1 MDIKRLDLFC
11 KVVDLKS
18 FTRAA
23 AEAGLSQPSVSEHI
37 RLLEETVGEKLLDRL
52 GRQVVPTPAGQRLY
66 PYARRMVRLRDESLQ
81 AMAAFRG
88 ELGGPLHIGAS
99 TIPGTYILPRL
110 AADFHR
116 RYPAAQ
122 LTVRIGDSEQVCQR
136 VLSGEEAFGLVG
148 TRTRDSR
155 LEFAPVAVDNLVLIV
170 PEDHPLADR
179 ETVAADQLKTCS
191 FIRREQGSGT
201 RAQVDRLL
209 ARLGVDP
216 EALDVVAEMGSTE
229 AVRQAVRAGCGVA
242 FVSSLAVGDEDG
254 KGVAVLGVDGMEAR
268 RDLHLVTRRG
278 RQLSPLAEAFVNL
291 LGDAAGG
298 SK

>member
-110 AADFHR
+110 AAEFHR

-122 LTVRIGDSEQVCQR
+122 LTVRVGDSEQVCQR

-155 LEFAPVAVDNLVLIV
+155 LEFVPVAGDRLVLIV
-170 PEDHPLADR
+170 PDDHPLADL
-179 ETVAADQLKTCS
+179 ETVTASQLKSCA

-201 RAQVDRLL
+201 RAQVDRFL

-242 FVSSLAVGDEDG
+242 FISSLAAEDEDG
-254 KGVAVLGVDGMEAR
+254 KGVTVLRVDGMEAR
-268 RDLHLVTRRG
+268 RDLYLVTRRG

-291 LGDAAGG
+291 LGDAAGE
-298 SK
+298 SD